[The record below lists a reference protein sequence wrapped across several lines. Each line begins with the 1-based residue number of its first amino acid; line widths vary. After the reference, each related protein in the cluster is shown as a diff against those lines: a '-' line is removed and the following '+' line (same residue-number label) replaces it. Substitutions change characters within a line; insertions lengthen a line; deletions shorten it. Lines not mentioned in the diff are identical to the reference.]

1 MYASIYCKGRL
12 REPSNNFFLKFLGLD
27 LIGTLGHCPNQGQGS
42 ANPKIYLIY
51 PTIFALKLSINVVLR
66 ITLNAK
72 KNIIFFSFGCPNIRV
87 GGARRG
93 INYDIQRNYLFC

>member
-27 LIGTLGHCPNQGQGS
+27 LIGTLGHCPNQGRGS

-66 ITLNAK
+66 IIQHTK
-72 KNIIFFSFGCPNIRV
+72 KHLGVPTFRWGTC
-87 GGARRG
+87 
-93 INYDIQRNYLFC
+93 NYDIHLIYVFC